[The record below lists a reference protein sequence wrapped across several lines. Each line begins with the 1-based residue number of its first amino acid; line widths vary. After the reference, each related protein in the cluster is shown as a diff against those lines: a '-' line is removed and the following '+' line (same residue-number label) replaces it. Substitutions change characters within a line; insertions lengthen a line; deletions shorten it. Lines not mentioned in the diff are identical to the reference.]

1 MRLIGLINGWTEA
14 PECWRHFFV
23 PPVRVR
29 RESALILD
37 AEGEPTI
44 QEAPA
49 AQELAC
55 TASGRRKGQ
64 THIEKLMEDHVRL
77 FGQNHAPDPLAPT
90 PTAAL
95 IEGSVEHVH

>member
-1 MRLIGLINGWTEA
+1 MRLLHVINGWTEA

-49 AQELAC
+49 VYSVQVL
-55 TASGRRKGQ
+55 G
-64 THIEKLMEDHVRL
+64 VVL
-77 FGQNHAPDPLAPT
+77 FLEINRGMQA
-90 PTAAL
+90 
-95 IEGSVEHVH
+95 